1 MSEKYFGKCFKVFI
15 MFPKIDW
22 EEIELFVVKQMDLL
36 LLDIF
41 FL

>member
-1 MSEKYFGKCFKVFI
+1 MSEKYFGKCFKIFI

-22 EEIELFVVKQMDLL
+22 EEIELFVMKQMDLL